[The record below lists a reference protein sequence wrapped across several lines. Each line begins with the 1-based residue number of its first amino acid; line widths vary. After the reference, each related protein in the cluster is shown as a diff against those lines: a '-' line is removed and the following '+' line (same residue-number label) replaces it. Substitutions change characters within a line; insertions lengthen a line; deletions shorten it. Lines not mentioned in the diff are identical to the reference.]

1 MAQKKAPFPDEAQ
14 ILEFIREN
22 PGRASKREITRA
34 FQIKGEEK
42 IKLKKLLRKMTLD
55 GKLEKPHKSRLQV
68 AGELPPVLV
77 VEIFSI
83 DPHGDLTARPQNWDN
98 DDEPP
103 KILIYAH
110 DKRNKL
116 GLGDHALVRLTPN
129 KDRGETGYVAKVI
142 RKLEKRQSTQI
153 MGIFRSDDENIAF
166 VNPTDKK
173 DRNQYLIP
181 KNDWNDA
188 KDGELV
194 LIQLKPGRQ
203 RSRHMKAKPAKV
215 IKSFGS
221 IDDARSISLIAIISQ
236 GIATEFSEDVIKEAR

>member
-1 MAQKKAPFPDEAQ
+1 M
-14 ILEFIREN
+14 
-22 PGRASKREITRA
+22 
-34 FQIKGEEK
+34 
-42 IKLKKLLRKMTLD
+42 
-55 GKLEKPHKSRLQV
+55 
-68 AGELPPVLV
+68 
-77 VEIFSI
+77 
-83 DPHGDLTARPQNWDN
+83 
-98 DDEPP
+98 
-103 KILIYAH
+103 
-110 DKRNKL
+110 
-116 GLGDHALVRLTPN
+116 RLTPN

-203 RSRHMKAKPAKV
+203 LSRHMKAKPAKV

-221 IDDARSISLIAIISQ
+221 IVDARSISLIAIISQ
-236 GIATEFSEDVIKEAR
+236 GIATEFSEDVIKEANNSEAAILGNRTDLREIPLITVDPSDARDHDDAIWAEMDSDPENLGGCHIIIAIADVAHYVQSGTALDREAVKEEIPPISQIG